1 MEAWIFKG
9 IKTKQKLIYI
19 KCISTT
25 IAISFIFAQNNDIFF
40 LYSQPYLYNVIG
52 KIIYL
57 GDNVLILVYV
67 AALDENLSTSSQFC
81 KVNIGVEELY
91 DNFYLTYWF

>member
-1 MEAWIFKG
+1 MHQHYNSHFF
-9 IKTKQKLIYI
+9 Y
-19 KCISTT
+19 
-25 IAISFIFAQNNDIFF
+25 FALNNDIFF
-40 LYSQPYLYNVIG
+40 LSSQPYLYNVIG

-67 AALDENLSTSSQFC
+67 KTLDENLSTSSQFC
-81 KVNIGVEELY
+81 KVNITVEDLH